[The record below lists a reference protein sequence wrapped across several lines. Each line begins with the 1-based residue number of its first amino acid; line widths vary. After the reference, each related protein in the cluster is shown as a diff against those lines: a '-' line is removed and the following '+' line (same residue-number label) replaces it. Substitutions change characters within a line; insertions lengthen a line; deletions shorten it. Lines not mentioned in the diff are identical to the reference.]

1 MANFNTL
8 ARLSFS
14 SKLFLSLVILAL
26 VLLSILFLLIIPK
39 MEKEQYEHEIRQVEQ
54 TIALNTQQLH
64 LAVKYIRNDGKK
76 NYELIRLNIESKLE
90 KLSQSLKNLSSS
102 EQESILK
109 EFSEELSC
117 PVALIDNSNKLS
129 RHLNNKLNNDGYIQ
143 YKNSNQKVNSWK
155 NYIKKHEENFC
166 PSITSHLV
174 YSMEFDKNSNLLLSC
189 NSDLFYDHENNEEKK
204 IKKYVQKS
212 FSYTNHLHKGNT
224 FLMWLNVEKANDK
237 PLYNV
242 KDKPKNNKYCISKLS
257 DVKSINTGTLSA
269 NDILLASNGEPI
281 VHTLNGKKALTWVRS
296 INNDPVRRLIFLTT
310 VYEEDLHNAMDKA
323 FWKLFPAALMAF
335 IFAILIGYLLFR
347 KFSKSLD
354 TLVNT
359 SKQVQNGN
367 LKFRSNIK
375 GEDSIGQLGQTF
387 DLMLD
392 SMENNIKLLDLKV
405 EERTQELKNSLDE
418 KNTLL
423 KEIHHRVKNN
433 LAFTISLIKLQKR
446 KVSDEKTKEVLTD
459 IQERVYIMELVHRK
473 LYESK
478 DLNKIPFKKYIHEL
492 ILDIKNAYYIEHLD
506 IKLNIDDIPLDIEHA
521 LPCGLI
527 INECLTNS
535 LKYAFEKKSP
545 HNFFEIT
552 FKKQA
557 SKYIL
562 EIADNGKGLPEKFDI
577 YRSKSLGLR
586 LIVSIAQKQ
595 LLGKIDYK
603 NDGGL
608 KYIISFES

>member
-1 MANFNTL
+1 MKL
-8 ARLSFS
+8 SSLSFS
-14 SKLFLSLVILAL
+14 SKLFLSLVTLAL
-26 VLLSILFLLIIPK
+26 VLLSILFLLIVPK
-39 MEKEQYEHEIRQVEQ
+39 MEEEEYEHEINQVEQ

-76 NYELIRLNIESKLE
+76 SYELIRLNLKSKLE
-90 KLSQSLKNLSSS
+90 NLSQKLKKLSSL
-102 EQESILK
+102 EQEALLK
-109 EFSEELSC
+109 EFSKELSC
-117 PVALIDNSNKLS
+117 EVALVDNSNKLS
-129 RHLNNKLNNDGYIQ
+129 NHLNNKLNNDGYIQ
-143 YKNSNQKVNSWK
+143 YKNSNQEVNSWK

-174 YSMEFDKNSNLLLSC
+174 YNMEFDKKSNLLLSC
-189 NSDLFYDHENNEEKK
+189 NSDLFYDHENNEERK

-212 FSYTNHLHKGNT
+212 FSYTNHLHRGNT
-224 FLMWLNVEKANDK
+224 FLMWLNVKEANDK
-237 PLYNV
+237 ALYNIN
-242 KDKPKNNKYCISKLS
+242 DKPKNNKYCISKLS

-269 NDILLASNGEPI
+269 NELLSASNKEPI
-281 VHTLNGKKALTWVRS
+281 SHILNNKKALTWVRS
-296 INNDPVRRLIFLTT
+296 INDDEVRRLMFITT
-310 VYEEDLHNAMDKA
+310 VYEEDLHNSIGKA

-354 TLVNT
+354 TLLNT
-359 SKQVQNGN
+359 SKQVQKGN

-375 GEDSIGQLGQTF
+375 GDDSIGQLGYTF

-392 SMENNIKLLDLKV
+392 SMENNIKVLDLKV

-433 LAFTISLIKLQKR
+433 LAFTISLIKIQKR
-446 KVSDEKTKEVLTD
+446 KVNDKEVKEVLTD
-459 IQERVYIMELVHRK
+459 IQERIYIMELLHRK

-478 DLNKIPFKKYIHEL
+478 DLNKIPFKKYINEL
-492 ILDIKNAYYIEHLD
+492 VFDIKEAYNIKNLN
-506 IKLNIDDIPLDIEHA
+506 IKLELEDLSLNIEQA

-535 LKYAFEKKSP
+535 LKYAFTKDMKENSFQIK
-545 HNFFEIT
+545 
-552 FKKQA
+552 FKKR
-557 SKYIL
+557 SDTYHL
-562 EIADNGKGLPEKFDI
+562 EISDNGKGLPQDFNVYKT
-577 YRSKSLGLR
+577 KSLGIR
-586 LIVSIAQKQ
+586 LIISIAQKQ
-595 LLGKIDYK
+595 LLGKVDCF
-603 NDGGL
+603 NQQGT